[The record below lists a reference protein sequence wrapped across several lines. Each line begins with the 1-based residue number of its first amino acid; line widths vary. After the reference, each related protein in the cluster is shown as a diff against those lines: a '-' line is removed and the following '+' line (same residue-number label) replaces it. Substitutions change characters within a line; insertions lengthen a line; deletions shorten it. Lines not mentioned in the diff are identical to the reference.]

1 MWFATTMSLLIE
13 CLALELRGPLS
24 SALLFA
30 APQKPQGFR
39 HQLSPHIALQQ
50 NKSFEARPHAFNMA
64 SPELSARLRF
74 FNESAHLLATTAP
87 ATSRQ
92 LISRCNALMTD
103 NEPDTSEAQ
112 RLNACGA
119 CGTIMIVG
127 WEGTKK
133 MESQPAR
140 RGKGPRDGQAVKHTK
155 ALVYHCETCGKK
167 TQSPLGTK
175 LQAYRQNLTTS
186 GLRSNITSQSITKPS
201 PASSAPEAKSSSK
214 KRAKAKKRGGLEA
227 ILAAKKAGE
236 YSGFGL
242 DLMDFMKKS

>member
-1 MWFATTMSLLIE
+1 MV
-13 CLALELRGPLS
+13 
-24 SALLFA
+24 
-30 APQKPQGFR
+30 
-39 HQLSPHIALQQ
+39 
-50 NKSFEARPHAFNMA
+50 

-74 FNESAHLLATTAP
+74 LNESAHLLATTAP
-87 ATSRQ
+87 TISRQ
-92 LISRCNALMTD
+92 LTSRCNALMTD
-103 NEPDTSEAQ
+103 NTLDTSEAQ

-140 RGKGPRDGQAVKHTK
+140 RGKALRDGQAVKQTK
-155 ALVYHCETCGKK
+155 ALVYLCETCGKK
-167 TQSPLGTK
+167 TRFPLSTK
-175 LQAYRQNLTTS
+175 SQAYKHELTTS
-186 GLRSNITSQSITKPS
+186 GLRSNITSQSSTKPS

-227 ILAAKKAGE
+227 ILAAKKAGDS
-236 YSGFGL
+236 SGFGL